1 MFQFIFFLLMGLVSP
16 SNSDTPVKHDCTT
29 VTPSVDTPID
39 GPGGETG
46 NNPPR

>member
-1 MFQFIFFLLMGLVSP
+1 MGLVSP

-29 VTPSVDTPID
+29 VTPSIDTPID